1 MENQT
6 PTEQFNQS
14 VSETVIQTE
23 NLQKKSNFIVILLS
37 SLLIISILIAGFFA
51 FQNQKLVKELKL
63 LRIQP
68 NPVTEATILPTIEP
82 IISISTTPPPTLHW
96 KFYTNTSS
104 NYQIKYPS
112 DWKVIN
118 QSAGSMGLAEA
129 DARYVEIGLGE
140 GKSGTIGIEELQIIP
155 PSEEANLNVIKVV
168 DNLTMRCNG
177 NYTTD
182 SKAWCWIKVPNQD
195 KYLNIQFFKN
205 SNAET
210 NIILEQILST
220 FKFTN

>member
-6 PTEQFNQS
+6 PVLQEVTPQVVLEQPKQ
-14 VSETVIQTE
+14 
-23 NLQKKSNFIVILLS
+23 SNFLIILLS
-37 SLLIISILIAGFFA
+37 IISIISLSIAGFFA

-82 IISISTTPPPTLHW
+82 TISISTTPPPTLHW

-118 QSAGSMGLAEA
+118 QSAGSMGLVGP
-129 DARYVEIGLGE
+129 DARYIEIGIGE
-140 GKSGTIGIEELQIIP
+140 GKSGTLGIEEQQIIP
-155 PSEEANLNVIKVV
+155 PSEEINLTTTKAIG
-168 DNLTMRCNG
+168 NLTMRCNG
-177 NYTTD
+177 DFTTEAR
-182 SKAWCWIKVPNQD
+182 AWCWIKVPNQD

-205 SNAET
+205 SNAEM